1 MGIISVFNNGYL
13 MLLPILSARKK
24 IFNEEIIMSE
34 KKSLKD
40 IIKPK
45 KQEKSLATPE
55 PAPKE
60 TLTKREAV
68 RQKLEDLPK
77 EPARTH
83 VVEEGETLSHIALK
97 YYGKATPPYYQH
109 IYQHNLEVIGDN
121 INIIVPGQELVIPD
135 LPDELK

>member
-1 MGIISVFNNGYL
+1 MPLSI
-13 MLLPILSARKK
+13 LPIWKK
-24 IFNEEIIMSE
+24 IFNEEVTMTE
-34 KKSLKD
+34 KKSTLKD

-121 INIIVPGQELVIPD
+121 INIIVPGQELIIPD

>member
-1 MGIISVFNNGYL
+1 
-13 MLLPILSARKK
+13 
-24 IFNEEIIMSE
+24 MSE

-55 PAPKE
+55 PAPQRNPY
-60 TLTKREAV
+60 KREAV

-83 VVEEGETLSHIALK
+83 VVAEGETLSHIALK
-97 YYGKATPPYYQH
+97 YYGKATPPPYYQH